1 VLTSFIAAKSGS
13 VMAGARPPMKIWA
26 WAPGTFRASRVAEGA
41 GAPVV
46 LGSGTG
52 AEGSA
57 PKRRSAR
64 ARTSAA
70 LTLPLTASTIPPG
83 T

>member
-1 VLTSFIAAKSGS
+1 
-13 VMAGARPPMKIWA
+13 MKICA
-26 WAPGTFRASRVAEGA
+26 CAPGTFRASRLAEGA
-41 GAPVV
+41 GAAAAF
-46 LGSGTG
+46 GAGTG
-52 AEGSA
+52 SAGSV
-57 PKRRSAR
+57 PKRRWAR